1 MSTKELAYGLIDCM
15 NEEQLE
21 NFVAF
26 MRSFT
31 ELPNEETLEAIKEVE
46 DMKKNPDEYKSYD
59 DVDIMFKELLS

>member
-1 MSTKELAYGLIDCM
+1 MSTKELAYSLIDCM
-15 NEEQLE
+15 SEEQLE

-46 DMKKNPDEYKSYD
+46 KMKKNPDEYKSYD
-59 DVDIMFKELLS
+59 DVDVMFKELLS